1 MQMLMAGSVQAAW
14 VVVQIPTPLKCLRLS
29 SSAPQFH
36 LELELNSS
44 AMEKHALK
52 HRQLL
57 TVPSLT
63 QLLNQVPVQVQQQ
76 LHRHLLLQ
84 LKLQQCLSQLMHH
97 QFGIGL
103 LQHHG
108 NTHYQLLH
116 LMLFNLFLD

>member
-1 MQMLMAGSVQAAW
+1 MQILMVGSVQAAW

-36 LELELNSS
+36 SELELNSS
-44 AMEKHALK
+44 AMEKHVLK
-52 HRQLL
+52 HLPL

-108 NTHYQLLH
+108 NTHYQLLQ